1 MWNIINY
8 YFVKKYCQKKFW
20 KHEYLPMYRI
30 FFYRKYKER
39 ERLKDEASDKEFTEL
54 EDYIHRLENVIDAQ
68 NQVGTYL

>member
-1 MWNIINY
+1 MNT
-8 YFVKKYCQKKFW
+8 
-20 KHEYLPMYRI
+20 YLCTEI
-30 FFYRKYKER
+30 FFFFRKYKER